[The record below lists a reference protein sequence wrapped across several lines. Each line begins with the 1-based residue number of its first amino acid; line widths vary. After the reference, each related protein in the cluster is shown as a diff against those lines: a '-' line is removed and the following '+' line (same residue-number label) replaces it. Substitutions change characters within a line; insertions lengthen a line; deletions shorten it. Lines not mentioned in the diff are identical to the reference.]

1 MRVTYTVV
9 LIPEAKGGY
18 VVEVPAL
25 PGCSTYG
32 QSLTEALIRAEDA
45 IGGYLAVLQE
55 DGDPVPREG
64 KGVTV
69 SLGGK
74 REAIL
79 RKVSVAVPAEAPG
92 VRLIPDLEISGQPP
106 VVPVVR
112 GGEVRA
118 TG

>member
-9 LIPEAKGGY
+9 LIADAEGGY

-25 PGCSTYG
+25 PGCTTYG
-32 QSLTEALIRAEDA
+32 QSLTEALLMAEDA

-55 DGDPVPREG
+55 DGGPRPREG

-69 SLGGK
+69 NLGRK

-79 RKVSVAVPAEAPG
+79 RKVTVAVPAEAAQ
-92 VRLIPDLEISGQPP
+92 I
-106 VVPVVR
+106 
-112 GGEVRA
+112 A
-118 TG
+118 